1 METERDHLAT
11 QLKEIPA
18 FRALI
23 RSVEAR
29 IFSQQ
34 ELEYPI
40 LDLGCGDGHFAAS
53 VFEESLTTGI
63 DVNYNSLL
71 EAQRRGAYK
80 YLINSSAEAL
90 PFANESFATV
100 MANCAIEHVPNIDSL
115 LKETSRALRAGG
127 RFIFSVPNDN
137 FQDGLFTVSL
147 LKKIGWRGLAARY
160 ARWFD
165 KISIH
170 YHRYS
175 VEEWT
180 RRLNE
185 VGLRITHWQ
194 YYFSPEATRVFELWH
209 YLGLPSLIIRKLTGR
224 WVLVPFEINLSLTAA
239 LLRPYYDRESI
250 PPELGSDTFFIA
262 QKEE

>member
-1 METERDHLAT
+1 MHTERDHLT
-11 QLKEIPA
+11 IQLKEIPA

-29 IFSQQ
+29 LFSQQ
-34 ELEYPI
+34 VLEYPV

-53 VFEESLTTGI
+53 VFEEPLTVGI
-63 DVNYNSLL
+63 DVDHHSLL
-71 EAQRRGAYK
+71 EAQRREAYQ
-80 YLINSSAEAL
+80 YLFNSSAESL

-115 LKETSRALRAGG
+115 LDETSRVLRADG
-127 RFIFSVPNDN
+127 RFIFSVPNEN

-147 LKKIGWRGLAARY
+147 FKKLGWRGLAARY

-165 KISIH
+165 KISFH

-180 RRLNE
+180 RRLSE
-185 VGLRITHWQ
+185 VGLRVVHWQ
-194 YYFSPEATRVFELWH
+194 YYFSPATTRVFELWH
-209 YLGLPSLIIRKLTGR
+209 YLGLPSLIIRKLTGK
-224 WVLVPFEINLSLTAA
+224 WLLVPSEVNLALTAA
-239 LLRPYYDRESI
+239 LLRPYYSREST
-250 PPELGSDTFFIA
+250 PPTLGSATFFIA
-262 QKEE
+262 QKR